1 MNHDVAN
8 FHVLTGGPGAG
19 KTTLI
24 EALAGMGYVTTEEAG
39 RGIIRD
45 QVAIGG
51 NALPWADRTLYAEL
65 MLSWDMRSHALAR
78 RQGGPVFFDR
88 GVPDVKG
95 YLTLC
100 GLPVPARVQRTVET
114 IRYAPTVFLLPPW
127 PEIFGQDAER
137 RQSFEEAE
145 RTCAVMQATYRE
157 AGYSV
162 VEVPRAPIIERAAF
176 VLDAISAQAERHCA
190 SRSWS

>member
-1 MNHDVAN
+1 MNHVAAN

-24 EALAGMGYVTTEEAG
+24 ETLASMGYATIQEAG

-45 QVAIGG
+45 QVAVGG
-51 NALPWADRTLYAEL
+51 SALPWADQALYAEL

-78 RQGGPVFFDR
+78 RQSGAVFFDR

-95 YLTLC
+95 YLLLC
-100 GLPVPARVQRTVET
+100 ELPVPAHVDRAVET
-114 IRYAPTVFLLPPW
+114 IRYGPMVFLLPPW
-127 PEIFGQDAER
+127 REIFGRDAER
-137 RQSFEEAE
+137 KQSFDEAE
-145 RTCAVMQATYRE
+145 RTFAMMRETYRA

-162 VEVPRAPIIERAAF
+162 VEVPYATVTERAAF
-176 VLDAISAQAERHCA
+176 VLDAIS
-190 SRSWS
+190 